1 MNERHM
7 LWMIWGAI
15 AVSVAVISGVVLLM
29 ALVISHQGPFDQ
41 FQQHAIDVVIG
52 ALAGAGISS
61 VLGFWLG
68 SSFGSLL
75 KNNLLKPAHVSGV
88 NEGQP

>member
-1 MNERHM
+1 MNEKHM

-15 AVSVAVISGVVLLM
+15 SVSCAVIAGVVLLM
-29 ALVISHQGPFDQ
+29 ALVIVHQGPFDP

-75 KNNLLKPAHVSGV
+75 KNNLLKGAPMPGAH
-88 NEGQP
+88 EGQP